1 MSFHT
6 STHDYP
12 RGIPFICH
20 PSCEKTMDIQGLD
33 VQPATDP
40 RNRDVVLHPF
50 TFDTADVPTG
60 VTSVTRARKLRIDAI
75 VYQCQ
80 RLELVAWEKGRASKQ
95 LWMTGWWFGTFFI
108 FPYIENN
115 HPN

>member
-1 MSFHT
+1 MCKGDPIHT
-6 STHDYP
+6 
-12 RGIPFICH
+12 
-20 PSCEKTMDIQGLD
+20 PSPLVKKTMDIAP
-33 VQPATDP
+33 VATDP

-80 RLELVAWEKGRASKQ
+80 RLELVPG
-95 LWMTGWWFGTFFI
+95 GGG
-108 FPYIENN
+108 
-115 HPN
+115 